1 MDCKLKSD
9 PKQTHPAEAT
19 TKIRR
24 DRFVEML
31 TDEGGFEYMVKQLDR
46 LAPLILEF
54 LGRTSTKGEAAGL
67 VAALA
72 QLTAS
77 TAYTLIGSNEDPGL
91 RHYSEVGGIV
101 AAFFDANAAIHFTCV
116 SDMKTRGEPIDRA
129 SETRYREAP
138 PSDGK
143 RIDCDGCPHRAKCP
157 MTELREHI
165 MTVAAAE
172 AKAAKTNPLK
182 ADDVAMRAQS
192 SVDELIRAINSK
204 GGVA

>member
-1 MDCKLKSD
+1 MDCKLKD
-9 PKQTHPAEAT
+9 EPKQPHPSEPT

-31 TDEGGFEYMVKQLDR
+31 TDEGGFEQMSKQLDR

-54 LGRTSTKGEAAGL
+54 LNRTRTKAEAAGL

-77 TAYTLIGSNEDPGL
+77 TAYTLIGTDEDPGM

-101 AAFFDANAAIHFTCV
+101 AAFFDAVAAVHFACV
-116 SDMKTRGEPIDRA
+116 DDMKRSHEPVDRA
-129 SETRYREAP
+129 SEVRYREAP

-157 MTELREHI
+157 MNELRDHI
-165 MTVAAAE
+165 MKVAAAE
-172 AKAAKTNPLK
+172 SKTAKANPLK
-182 ADDVAMRAQS
+182 PNDVAMRAQF